1 MKRLAVLGSTG
12 SIGTQSLSVIRENR
26 SLYSVSS
33 ISCGSN
39 IELFRGQLA
48 EFEPSFAVCAKKED
62 ALRLSAE
69 FPRIKFSWGMDGIV
83 EAACMQ
89 EVDMVVNALSGM
101 MGIRPTYEAVRAG
114 KDIAFANKET
124 LVAAGPLIMAE
135 VKKQGVNFLP
145 VDSEHSAIFQC
156 IQGAAGNRPTKI
168 ILTASGGP
176 FRGFTREQLKN
187 VTKEMA
193 LAHPKW
199 NMGPKI
205 SIDSATMMNKGL
217 EIIEACMLFDFD
229 QKDVIVHVHPE
240 SIVHSAVE
248 FSDGALMAQLGI
260 PDMKVP
266 IAYAL
271 SWPKRLSNIAE
282 PPNLFEVGSLN
293 FEKPDEETFVC
304 LCLARKAMELG
315 AGYPAVLNA
324 ANEEAV
330 AAFLKDK
337 ISFLQ
342 IGEMV
347 ESALEH
353 HSPMQIDSIEDVFEI
368 ERKTREFLR

>member
-12 SIGTQSLSVIRENR
+12 SIGTQSLSVIRAHP

-33 ISCGSN
+33 LSCGSG
-39 IELFRGQLA
+39 IALFRKQLA
-48 EFEPSFAVCAKKED
+48 EFRPVFAACAKKED
-62 ALRLSAE
+62 AQKLAVE
-69 FPRIKFSWGMDGIV
+69 FPEIKFSWGMEGII

-89 EVDMVVNALSGM
+89 EVDMVINALSGM
-101 MGIRPTYEAVRAG
+101 MGIKPTYEAVRAG

-124 LVAAGPLIMAE
+124 LVAAGHLIMAE
-135 VKKQGVNFLP
+135 VKKRGVNFLP

-156 IQGAAGNRPTKI
+156 IQGAGDNRLAKI

-176 FRGFTREQLKN
+176 FRGYSREQFKV

-217 EIIEACMLFDFD
+217 EIIEACILFDMN

-240 SIVHSAVE
+240 SILHSAVE
-248 FSDGALMAQLGI
+248 FADGAVIAQLGV
-260 PDMKVP
+260 PDMKLP

-271 SWPKRLSNIAE
+271 SWPQRLENIAKA
-282 PPNLFEVGSLN
+282 PNLFKAGTLN
-293 FEKPDEETFVC
+293 FEEPDEETFIC
-304 LCLARKAMELG
+304 LRLAREAMELG
-315 AGYPAVLNA
+315 AGYPAALNA

-330 AAFLKDK
+330 AAFLKDR

-353 HSPMQIDSIEDVFEI
+353 HSPVHISSIEDVFEI
-368 ERKTREFLR
+368 ERETREFLK

>member
-26 SLYSVSS
+26 SLYSLSS

-39 IELFRGQLA
+39 IELFRRQLA
-48 EFEPSFAVCAKKED
+48 EFEPSFAVCAYKED
-62 ALRLSAE
+62 ALSLAAE

-89 EVDMVVNALSGM
+89 EVDMVLNALSGM

-135 VKKQGVNFLP
+135 VKRRGVNFLP

-156 IQGAAGNRPTKI
+156 IQGSAGNRPTKI

-217 EIIEACMLFDFD
+217 EIIEACMLFDFE
-229 QKDVIVHVHPE
+229 QEDVIVHVHPE

-248 FSDGALMAQLGI
+248 FSDGAVIAQLGI

-271 SWPKRLSNIAE
+271 SWPKRLANIAE
-282 PPNLFEVGSLN
+282 PPNLFEIGSLN

-304 LCLARKAMELG
+304 LRLARRAMELG

-347 ESALEH
+347 ESALAH
-353 HSPMQIDSIEDVFEI
+353 HSPVQIGSIEDVFEI
-368 ERKTREFLR
+368 ERETREFLI